1 LRQARWCVGVVDLIH
16 GEAAPTKVSDALI
29 ESFRA
34 REGKGG
40 LIPLPKPE
48 PFRRGD
54 PVQIVRGAL
63 LGLDGIFEGIRGSEV
78 VAIMLP
84 PWGKSPCRRM
94 R

>member
-1 LRQARWCVGVVDLIH
+1 VVDLIH

-63 LGLDGIFEGIRGSEV
+63 LGLDGIFDMRGSER
-78 VAIMLP
+78 VAIMLSALGQVTLP
-84 PWGKSPCRRM
+84 KDAIARA
-94 R
+94 